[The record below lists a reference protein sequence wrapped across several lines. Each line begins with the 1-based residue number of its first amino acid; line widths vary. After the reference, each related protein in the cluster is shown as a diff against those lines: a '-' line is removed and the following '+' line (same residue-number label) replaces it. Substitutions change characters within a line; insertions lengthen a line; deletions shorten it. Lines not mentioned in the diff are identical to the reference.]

1 LNLKPASGLKRSV
14 EASAPAEILRR
25 SPQQA
30 RSRARIARVLDSA
43 ERLLIREGAEAL
55 NTSRVAAEAGISVG
69 SLYQYFPDKGAIFDA
84 LARRYL
90 DEFEGLMDELV
101 ERALREDWPD
111 LVGALIDSFADRYRA
126 EPGYRALWFGRHLS
140 EGLRAADRRNK
151 QTLAKGVRRIL
162 VGRCIARD
170 GAALERACHAAVLT
184 ADTLLQEAFRE
195 RPSGDPALLEE
206 AKVILRG
213 YLEEVAAR

>member
-1 LNLKPASGLKRSV
+1 M
-14 EASAPAEILRR
+14 EASAPAAILRR

-55 NTSRVAAEAGISVG
+55 STSRVAAEAGISVG

-90 DEFEGLMDELV
+90 DEFEGLMDELA

-111 LVGALIDSFADRYRA
+111 LVGALIDAFADRYRA
-126 EPGYRALWFGRHLS
+126 EPGYRALWFGCHLS
-140 EGLRAADRRNK
+140 EELRAADRRNK
-151 QTLAKGVRRIL
+151 RTLAEGVRRIL
-162 VGRCIARD
+162 VCRGIARD
-170 GAALERACHAAVLT
+170 GAGLERACHAAVLT
-184 ADTLLQEAFRE
+184 ADALLQEAFRE
-195 RPSGDPALLEE
+195 RPTGDPALLQE

-213 YLEEVAAR
+213 YLEDVVSR